1 MDLRHLAS
9 FVAIAEAGSLS
20 AAAAAQGRAQS
31 VLSRHLAGLEHA
43 LGVSLFDRSRGGVSL
58 TAAGTLLLGRARAI
72 LAEVAATRAELA
84 TGAAGGVH
92 GKVAI
97 ATSTTVADVLYG
109 PLAARLARAH
119 PALALDLHEGQDD
132 LAERLAQGRIDLAIV
147 TTSAETEP
155 SPFRALYHEPVWLV
169 GPAGDPALTGA
180 PIPPAAAVARPLI
193 LPVGEASLAPL
204 LARARAQGLA
214 PPCRLHAE
222 SLGTIRDLV
231 RRGLGSALLP
241 YAAVREELAAG
252 LLSGAPVAGL
262 SLTRRL
268 GTPRGRRVARA
279 VAVVA
284 EAIVAEVAALLA
296 AGAIPGAG
304 A

>member
-31 VLSRHLAGLEHA
+31 VLSRQLAALEHA
-43 LGVSLFDRSRGGVSL
+43 LGATLFDRSRGGVSL

-72 LAEVAATRAELA
+72 LAEMAASRAELA
-84 TGAAGGVH
+84 TGTAGLVH

-109 PLAARLARAH
+109 PLAARLARTH

-147 TTSAETEP
+147 TSSGDAEA
-155 SPFRALYHEPVWLV
+155 SPFRPLYREPVWLV

-180 PIPPAAAVARPLI
+180 PVPQAAAVTRALI

-204 LARARAQGLA
+204 LARAREQGLA

-241 YAAVREELAAG
+241 YAAVRAELAAG
-252 LLSGAPVAGL
+252 LLSGAPVTGL

-279 VAVVA
+279 VTVVA

-296 AGAIPGAG
+296 AGAIPGAV